1 MTTRGDAGGQAL
13 RQCPPSP
20 AFAGAHVRVGAAGRP
35 NARCAGAAEGVDSRH
50 CGARAAFARHRR
62 MQVMDNS
69 TAGALLCIW
78 LLGAPLIFAIVSKF
92 TGR

>member
-1 MTTRGDAGGQAL
+1 
-13 RQCPPSP
+13 
-20 AFAGAHVRVGAAGRP
+20 
-35 NARCAGAAEGVDSRH
+35 
-50 CGARAAFARHRR
+50 
-62 MQVMDNS
+62 MDNS